1 MPMRA
6 PKQKLR
12 ITVVPAETPPA
23 GMSVDDVA
31 LLLAR
36 LIGQQIAREQT
47 ARSKGTKHPSPI
59 RPTR

>member
-1 MPMRA
+1 MRA
-6 PKQKLR
+6 PKEKLQ
-12 ITVVPAETPPA
+12 ITVVPVRASSRNVSA
-23 GMSVDDVA
+23 DDVA

-36 LIGQQIAREQT
+36 LIGRQIAREQT